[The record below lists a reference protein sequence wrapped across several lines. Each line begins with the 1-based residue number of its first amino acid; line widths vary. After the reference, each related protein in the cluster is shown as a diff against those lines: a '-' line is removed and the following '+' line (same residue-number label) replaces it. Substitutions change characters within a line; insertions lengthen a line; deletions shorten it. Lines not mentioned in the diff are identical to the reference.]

1 MPEPAPHARQI
12 AIVRNPRSGSAV
24 ATETLKQALNQAG
37 ITAEVLDTPDSPQLD
52 GWLDRIAN
60 KYDVIA
66 AAGGD
71 GTVSSVAAGVAR
83 AGKTLAVIPTGT
95 LNHFAHDAGIPTE
108 LDQAV
113 ALLRTGEQRGVN
125 AGFVND
131 RFFLNN
137 VSLGSYPRMVNERTR
152 LERTGRSRR
161 IASAIAVSKTWWR
174 LRSILAYI
182 TVDGRDLIRRS
193 PFIVVGNGRYVLSG
207 FALGRRENVSDHQL
221 SLYVAP
227 KAGRLG
233 ALSIPLRALF
243 GRLERYE
250 QFEST
255 SAKQITMS
263 LRHPRV
269 PAGIDGEVLELESP
283 LRFVLR
289 PRALQVMLPSLDSR
303 SGRP

>member
-1 MPEPAPHARQI
+1 MPEPAPHARRI

-24 ATETLKQALNQAG
+24 ATETLNQALNQAD
-37 ITAEVLDTPDSPQLD
+37 ITAEVLDIPDSPQLD
-52 GWLDRIAN
+52 DWLDRIAN

-108 LDQAV
+108 LGQAV

-137 VSLGSYPRMVNERTR
+137 VSLGSYPRMVHERTR
-152 LERTGRSRR
+152 LERSGRSRR
-161 IASAIAVSKTWWR
+161 LASAIAVSKTWWR

-182 TVDGRDLIRRS
+182 TVDGQDLIRRT
-193 PFIVVGNGRYVLSG
+193 PFIVVGNGSYVLSG
-207 FALGRRENVSDHQL
+207 FALGRRKNVSDHQL

-227 KAGRLG
+227 RAGRLG

-269 PAGIDGEVLELESP
+269 PAGIDGEVRELESP
-283 LRFVLR
+283 LRFVVR
-289 PRALQVMLPSLDSR
+289 PRALQVMLPR
-303 SGRP
+303 S